1 MANKLQI
8 LGKRVRFFFT
18 SLNGARS
25 VARNFLPH
33 RAQDFFARI
42 KQMSRDEEERCC
54 FRDTFRQRKIFRA
67 LHFAERK
74 PTGFFSARSRHAA
87 PITAA
92 HARALP
98 PKDKISRRP
107 TTYMK
112 SSGARAEG
120 TGKNEKADLR
130 SEAPGQPLFLNR
142 LVHRGAEAPNGN

>member
-25 VARNFLPH
+25 VARNFLLH

-74 PTGFFSARSRHAA
+74 PTGFFRRVRVTPRPSPLPTHA
-87 PITAA
+87 PY
-92 HARALP
+92 R
-98 PKDKISRRP
+98 PKIKFR
-107 TTYMK
+107 
-112 SSGARAEG
+112 G
-120 TGKNEKADLR
+120 DL
-130 SEAPGQPLFLNR
+130 L
-142 LVHRGAEAPNGN
+142 HI